1 MVRKTR
7 INKARIKAYK
17 GPAGGWGSLKS
28 VAEVLIRERVGPSG
42 LAQLLRQ
49 NKPDGFMCTSCA
61 WPKPAHPHLAEF
73 CENGAKATAWEITS
87 LRTSVEFFAQHT
99 VTELLGWADH
109 DLEQHGRLTYP
120 MRYDADSDKYVP
132 VAWETAF
139 AEIGRELKALAPK
152 SVVFYASGRASLETS
167 YMYALLA
174 RMYGNNNLP
183 DSSNMCHETS
193 GVGLR
198 QSIGTPVG
206 TVVLDDFDATDCIL
220 FFGQNVGS
228 NSPRL
233 LHDLQRAS
241 RRGVP
246 IVTFNPLRERGLERF
261 RSPQSLQMLTGT
273 DTRISSHYYQVKA
286 GGDIAAIMGMCKALI
301 AADDEAQ
308 QSGSARVID
317 AGFIAEHTHGFDA
330 FAARARSSPWADI
343 ERESGLSRVAIE
355 TAASVYA
362 KARTAIAAWGMG
374 VTQHR
379 HGVQNVHMICNLL
392 LLRGNIGRRGAGAC
406 PIRGHSNVQGQ
417 RTVGIADNPDLV
429 PLDRLAQ
436 QYGFEPPR
444 EKGLNTIEACEGIFD
459 GSVRAFVALGGNF
472 VRAAPETEKLERA
485 WRDLRLSVQV
495 STKLNR
501 NHLVHGAVSYILPC
515 LGRIER
521 DTQATGAQA
530 VSMEDATSCI
540 HGSMGQV
547 EPASAHLLSEP
558 RIVAELAKAML
569 PPNPRVDWDGWVADY
584 ALVRDAIEE
593 TYPDQFRDFNKRL
606 FQPGGFHRPNPARDL
621 QWNTASGKANFL
633 LPGSLSATGFEDAPG
648 VMRLITL
655 RSNDQFNT
663 TIYGYE
669 DRFRG
674 VSGTRLIVFMH
685 AADMLRHG
693 LVEADEVTLVTHAD
707 DGVHREVSDL
717 RVTTYNIP
725 EGCIGAYYPE
735 CNPLI
740 PVWHHAEESMV
751 PAAKSIPV
759 TIRKAAGAGPRMQ
772 HPQSEIDDSVRGEP
786 VAP

>member
-1 MVRKTR
+1 MARKIR
-7 INKARIKAYK
+7 IDPYK

-28 VAEVLIRERVGPSG
+28 VAEVLVRERVGLQG

-61 WPKPAHPHLAEF
+61 WPKPAHPHVAEF

-87 LRTSVEFFAQHT
+87 LRTSPEFFAQHT
-99 VTELLGWADH
+99 VTELLGWADY
-109 DLEQHGRLTYP
+109 DLEQHGRLTHP
-120 MRYDADSDKYVP
+120 MRYDAASDKYVA
-132 VAWETAF
+132 VTWESAF
-139 AEIGRELKALAPK
+139 AEIGRELKTLEPK

-193 GVGLR
+193 GIGLR

-206 TVVLDDFDATDCIL
+206 TVVLDDFEATDCIF

-241 RRGVP
+241 KRGVP
-246 IVTFNPLRERGLERF
+246 IITFNPLRERGLERF
-261 RSPQSLQMLTGT
+261 RSPQSLQMLTST

-301 AADDEAQ
+301 AADDAAQ
-308 QSGSARVID
+308 RTGSARVLD
-317 AGFIAEHTHGFDA
+317 AAFIAEHTQGFEV
-330 FAARARSSPWADI
+330 FAEHARSSQWADI
-343 ERESGLSRVAIE
+343 EQASGLSQQDIE
-355 TAASVYA
+355 TAATVYA
-362 KARTAIAAWGMG
+362 NARTAIAAWGMG
-374 VTQHR
+374 ITQHR
-379 HGVQNVHMICNLL
+379 FGVQNVHMVCNLM
-392 LLRGNIGRRGAGAC
+392 LLRGNVGRRGAGVC

-429 PLDRLAQ
+429 PLDKLAQ
-436 QYGFEPPR
+436 QYGFAPPR
-444 EKGLNTIEACEGIFD
+444 EKGLNTVEACEGIFD
-459 GSVRAFVALGGNF
+459 GSVRAFIALGGNF
-472 VRAAPETEKLERA
+472 VRAAPETEKLERM
-485 WRDLRLSVQV
+485 WSNLRLSVQI

-501 NHLVHGAVSYILPC
+501 NHLIHGEVCYILPC

-521 DTQATGAQA
+521 DMQASGPQS

-540 HGSMGQV
+540 HGSLGQV
-547 EPASAHLLSEP
+547 DPASPELLSEP
-558 RIVAELAKAML
+558 KIVAELAKATL
-569 PPNPRVDWDGWVADY
+569 PRNPRLDWDAWVADY
-584 ALVRDAIEE
+584 ARVRDAIEE
-593 TYPDQFRDFNKRL
+593 TYPEQFSDFNKRL

-621 QWNTASGKANFL
+621 TWKTASGKANFL
-633 LPGSLSATGFEDAPG
+633 LPTSLSATGFEDAQG

-674 VSGTRLIVFMH
+674 ISGTRMIVFMH
-685 AADMLRHG
+685 ALDMTRHG
-693 LVEADEVTLVTHAD
+693 LVEGDEVRLVTQAN
-707 DGVHREVSDL
+707 DGVHREVAGL
-717 RVTTYNIP
+717 RVTGYDIP

-751 PAAKSIPV
+751 PAAKSVPV
-759 TIRKAAGAGPRMQ
+759 TIRKIGGSNAANPT
-772 HPQSEIDDSVRGEP
+772 P
-786 VAP
+786 VATLGTPTARG